1 MELLREMDTLNISK
15 YWKPFVATYLGLG
28 IIIYLYSWLVG
39 KDSIFEI
46 TKLMITVGIGV
57 GIIGVVMLG
66 RGNVLGGDLN
76 SRASSDS
83 EQFKKERQTTRP
95 QREMVQVG
103 VVASFCLAVSGFLMV
118 LILG

>member
-1 MELLREMDTLNISK
+1 METMDISK

-57 GIIGVVMLG
+57 SIIGIVMLG
-66 RGNVLGGDLN
+66 RGNVLGGDL
-76 SRASSDS
+76 RACFKLYDKYPKIGRRSQISKSSARAIMTTNLTFMEDQMKKNRNDES
-83 EQFKKERQTTRP
+83 EVIPAT
-95 QREMVQVG
+95 
-103 VVASFCLAVSGFLMV
+103 
-118 LILG
+118 